1 MSRTNYTPFSP
12 WGEGLGMRGL
22 AYQAAKQLHFLLY
35 LQKPATLYIQ
45 VCGDKGHVGAHNMLL
60 RLRVIR

>member
-1 MSRTNYTPFSP
+1 MSRAKYTPFSP

-22 AYQAAKQLHFLLY
+22 AYQVAKQLHFLLY

-45 VCGDKGHVGAHNMLL
+45 ACTDKEQ
-60 RLRVIR
+60 